1 MQNFIREHIKGVV
14 VLILVISLAF
24 WEYSEYKRYKNQ
36 AKMPLTVVSAVQA
49 AEPASRDIIVT
60 RSYIGRVEAINDV
73 NIVPYIS
80 GYVESINA
88 SGGQKVQKDDVL
100 MMIRQDEYKSALMS
114 AYANILAAKADFA
127 NAKSQYERMKK
138 AGARAVSQTELDNA
152 QASYLTTQASLK
164 QAEAAF
170 YSAQINFGYTYLRAP
185 FNGVLGNI
193 SASVGDFVSPNA
205 TGIMRLVQYDPIRVV
220 FSITDKEYLTAAG
233 KINDF
238 AGEEVRLLLANGDIF
253 DGSGAVKYTSNQIDE
268 ATNSLAV
275 YAEFSNEKQKLM
287 PNAYVKVL
295 LDHPYKDVV
304 LLDKNLLQMK
314 TDGNYVYTVENG
326 ILNLNKVILLADYQN
341 QYVLANTFSKGT
353 MLVTEEVD
361 GRLLGQKVDVKT
373 LTAEK

>member
-1 MQNFIREHIKGVV
+1 M
-14 VLILVISLAF
+14 
-24 WEYSEYKRYKNQ
+24 
-36 AKMPLTVVSAVQA
+36 
-49 AEPASRDIIVT
+49 
-60 RSYIGRVEAINDV
+60 
-73 NIVPYIS
+73 
-80 GYVESINA
+80 
-88 SGGQKVQKDDVL
+88 
-100 MMIRQDEYKSALMS
+100 
-114 AYANILAAKADFA
+114 
-127 NAKSQYERMKK
+127 
-138 AGARAVSQTELDNA
+138 
-152 QASYLTTQASLK
+152 
-164 QAEAAF
+164 
-170 YSAQINFGYTYLRAP
+170 
-185 FNGVLGNI
+185 
-193 SASVGDFVSPNA
+193 
-205 TGIMRLVQYDPIRVV
+205 
-220 FSITDKEYLTAAG
+220 
-233 KINDF
+233 
-238 AGEEVRLLLANGDIF
+238 LANGDIF